1 VKHDVYALVLFDLAV
16 IIVAARIGGWV
27 FQKLRQPAVVGEVV
41 AGILLGPTLLGG
53 ISDDLFPPETRP
65 LLRMLATLG
74 VVVFMF
80 VVGLEVDRRRLRDHA
95 RTAGTVSITGMAVPF
110 VLGVGLAVV
119 LRPSHP
125 EGDDLPFVLFLGT
138 AMAITAFPVLVRI
151 LQERDLQNRP
161 LGVLATAA
169 AAVDDVM
176 AWIILAL
183 VVSLT
188 TAEGGADL
196 PVTIVLAVA
205 FAAFMIVVVRGRL
218 RRFADLDLSTTLFSA
233 ALAAVFVSA
242 FLTATIGIHEIFGA
256 FLFGLVFPRGHL
268 AEQVEQRL
276 STVALILLPVF
287 FVATG
292 LNVDITGIGVEGAW
306 QLAAIVAVAFAGKF
320 GGAYLGARLHGLRGR
335 DALGVGA
342 LMNTRGLAEL
352 VVLAVGRDLGVID
365 DQLFTLLV
373 VMAVVTTVATGPLL
387 DLIRPHPDLGAAADP

>member
-1 VKHDVYALVLFDLAV
+1 
-16 IIVAARIGGWV
+16 
-27 FQKLRQPAVVGEVV
+27 
-41 AGILLGPTLLGG
+41 
-53 ISDDLFPPETRP
+53 
-65 LLRMLATLG
+65 M
-74 VVVFMF
+74 
-80 VVGLEVDRRRLRDHA
+80 
-95 RTAGTVSITGMAVPF
+95 AGTVSITGIAVPF

-151 LQERDLQNRP
+151 LQERGLQSRP
-161 LGVLATAA
+161 LGLLATAA

-205 FAAFMIVVVRGRL
+205 FAAFMIVVVRRRL
-218 RRFADLDLSTTLFSA
+218 RRFADLDLSATLFSA

-242 FLTATIGIHEIFGA
+242 FLTSTIGIHEIFGA
-256 FLFGLVFPRGHL
+256 FLFGLVFPRGRL
-268 AEQVEQRL
+268 ADQVEQRL
-276 STVALILLPVF
+276 STVALLLLPVF

-292 LNVDITGIGVEGAW
+292 LNVNVTGIGVEGAW

-320 GGAYLGARLHGLRGR
+320 GGAYLGARLHGLHGR

-352 VVLAVGRDLGVID
+352 VVLNVGRDLGVID

-387 DLIRPHPDLGAAADP
+387 DWIRPDPELAGRRRAL